1 MYNLQK
7 LSLRELRA
15 LRKALDYIPITGIDA
30 MFIGM
35 LQAKLITKIQN
46 IEKKEEIEKKPP
58 IPKQIKN
65 LNIFIINIK
74 ARKGSGLIK
83 QQPT

>member
-46 IEKKEEIEKKPP
+46 IEKKEEIE
-58 IPKQIKN
+58 
-65 LNIFIINIK
+65 IF
-74 ARKGSGLIK
+74 
-83 QQPT
+83 